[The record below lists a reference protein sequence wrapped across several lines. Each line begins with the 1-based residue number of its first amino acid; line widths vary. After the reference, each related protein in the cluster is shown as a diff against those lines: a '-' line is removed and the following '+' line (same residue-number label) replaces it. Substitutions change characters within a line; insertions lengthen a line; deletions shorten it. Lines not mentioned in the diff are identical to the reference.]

1 MIHQAVSCFTHK
13 WVWLFGW
20 GGSYTEGKGNRWTD
34 RQKRGE
40 NNSQSG
46 PVHPCATQDLSKECR
61 LLNSIPALKSYEV
74 LMQSRW
80 EMEEKQRSEYAFHIS
95 CLNEKNCQESLIA
108 FLKVSHPQCG
118 IPTSAVG
125 PPLQGSGLDYHK
137 QTLEGEGSHPTSSP
151 IVSRSTTLK
160 MKGTDFRSMQNWV
173 QILNLPLLVW
183 LSASYLAS
191 LGLSFLIHKDL

>member
-95 CLNEKNCQESLIA
+95 CLNEKTVRNPWLP
-108 FLKVSHPQCG
+108 F
-118 IPTSAVG
+118 
-125 PPLQGSGLDYHK
+125 
-137 QTLEGEGSHPTSSP
+137 
-151 IVSRSTTLK
+151 SRCHIHSVE
-160 MKGTDFRSMQNWV
+160 FPHQQWV
-173 QILNLPLLVW
+173 LPCRD
-183 LSASYLAS
+183 
-191 LGLSFLIHKDL
+191 LGLTTTSRHLRVKAVTPPAPP